1 MEGSSL
7 TLWYLASLLIS
18 IAGLAALDFRSKL
31 AFFSAPLRAAATLAL
46 GVVFFL
52 LWDLAGIALGIFFR
66 GASPF
71 LSGWQLAPELP
82 IEELFFLIVLCYT
95 TLLVFVAARKR
106 LATK

>member
-31 AFFSAPLRAAATLAL
+31 AFFSVPLRAAATLAI

-52 LWDLAGIALGIFFR
+52 LWDVAGIALGIFFR
-66 GASPF
+66 GDSPF

-82 IEELFFLIVLCYT
+82 VEEFFFLIVLCYT
-95 TLLVFVAARKR
+95 ALLVFIAARKR
-106 LATK
+106 LAAK

>member
-1 MEGSSL
+1 MERSSL

-31 AFFSAPLRAAATLAL
+31 AFFSAPLRAAATLAI

-52 LWDLAGIALGIFFR
+52 LWDVAGIALGIFFR
-66 GASPF
+66 GDSPF

-82 IEELFFLIVLCYT
+82 VEEFFFLIVLCYT
-95 TLLVFVAARKR
+95 ALLVFIAARKR
-106 LATK
+106 LAAK

>member
-1 MEGSSL
+1 M

-31 AFFSAPLRAAATLAL
+31 AFFSAPLRASITLGL

-52 LWDLAGIALGIFFR
+52 LWDVAGIALGIFFR

-95 TLLVFVAARKR
+95 TLLVFIATQKK
-106 LATK
+106 LANK